1 MNTLIKYLYSYKYLI
16 LTTLFL
22 AAINQVFS
30 MLNQYVFGN
39 FIIDRYINKI
49 KYFQDNNLTNSF
61 VFGIIQALMIIVL
74 FAMISRIAKTI
85 QNYAVSAIVQKVGT
99 KMYTDGLKKTL
110 LMPYSYL
117 INQSSGETLNILQ
130 KVRIDC
136 EKIITNFI
144 NVVFVLIIAII
155 VSIALSIHIS
165 FIIPMLY
172 ITGSVAVGFLTKYL
186 SYKVRKIQSRIL
198 KDTNVLAGST
208 TESLHNIELIKSLGL
223 TNQAIDRLND
233 TSTQLLKLE
242 LKKIKNI
249 RSLNFLQGTFL
260 NFFQQV
266 ILFML
271 AMLAFQGKMTIGQ
284 LMMLHFFSA
293 YIFNTSQELGNVI
306 LSYREAQASLKNF
319 NLLMQRPVEITNKN
333 NQVQLDK
340 IKSIEF
346 KNVCFNYGKGKL
358 HMLNNISF
366 EINNNETIA
375 FVGPSGSGKSTLIK
389 LIVGLY
395 KPLSGTILYNGIDYD
410 QIDLEFFRKK
420 IGFVTQNIHLFSG
433 TIRNNLKFVNP
444 DATDAEILKAINM
457 SSADMIFDRS
467 KEGLDTIIGEG
478 GIKLSGGERQRISI
492 ARALVRHPGLL
503 IFDEATSAL
512 DSLTET
518 NITSTI
524 KTLAK
529 DKKYM
534 VIIIAH
540 RLSTI
545 SHSDKIFVLD
555 KGQIVDV
562 GSHDSLLQKKGLYYD
577 MWKQQT

>member
-223 TNQAIDRLND
+223 TNQAINRLND

>member
-61 VFGIIQALMIIVL
+61 VFGIIKELMIIVL
-74 FAMISRIAKTI
+74 FAIISLIAKTI
-85 QNYAVSAIVQKVGT
+85 QNYGVSGIVQKVGT

-223 TNQAIDRLND
+223 TNQAINRLND

-271 AMLAFQGKMTIGQ
+271 DMLAFQGKMTIGQ

-306 LSYREAQASLKNF
+306 LSYREAQAALKNF